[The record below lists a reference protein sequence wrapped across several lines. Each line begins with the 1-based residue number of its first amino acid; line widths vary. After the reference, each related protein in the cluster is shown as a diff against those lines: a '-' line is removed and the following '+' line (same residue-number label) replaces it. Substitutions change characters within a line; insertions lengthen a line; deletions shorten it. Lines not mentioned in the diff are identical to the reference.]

1 LIVGSYVSKL
11 LEIVNTCYVEFKTI
25 ASILGVILV
34 LIYASGSGIWVNSS
48 PGWYSSLVRP
58 SWQPPDFVFG
68 LIWPYN
74 FVMLGISAVKVSQ
87 SLTRPLVI
95 LWLSAFALSVT
106 TALLWAYHFY
116 VPHNLYFAA
125 YALGATATLTI
136 PMLALTYR
144 ADWKIG
150 ALLTPYQI
158 WVIVATTLAFGY
170 AARN

>member
-1 LIVGSYVSKL
+1 M
-11 LEIVNTCYVEFKTI
+11 EFKTI
-25 ASILGVILV
+25 ASALGVILV

-87 SLTRPLVI
+87 NMSRPLVG
-95 LWLSAFALSVT
+95 LWLGAFALSVI

-125 YALGATATLTI
+125 YALGATALLTI
-136 PMLALTYR
+136 PMLIITYR
-144 ADWKIG
+144 ASWLIG
-150 ALLTPYQI
+150 VLLTPYQL

>member
-1 LIVGSYVSKL
+1 M
-11 LEIVNTCYVEFKTI
+11 EFKTV
-25 ASILGVILV
+25 ASVLGVVLV

-74 FVMLGISAVKVSQ
+74 FLMLGISAVKVSQ
-87 SLTRPLVI
+87 TMNRSTTTI
-95 LWLSAFALSVT
+95 WLATFALSVT
-106 TALLWAYHFY
+106 SALLWAYHFY

-125 YALGATATLTI
+125 YALGATALLTLPI
-136 PMLALTYR
+136 LAITYR
-144 ADWKIG
+144 TSLITG
-150 ALLTPYQI
+150 LLLTPYQI

-170 AARN
+170 ASRN

>member
-1 LIVGSYVSKL
+1 M
-11 LEIVNTCYVEFKTI
+11 EFKTV
-25 ASILGVILV
+25 ASVLGVVLV

-74 FVMLGISAVKVSQ
+74 FLMLGISAVKVSQ
-87 SLTRPLVI
+87 IMNKSTTI
-95 LWLSAFALSVT
+95 IWLASFALSVT
-106 TALLWAYHFY
+106 SALLWAYHFY

-125 YALGATATLTI
+125 YALGATALLTLPI
-136 PMLALTYR
+136 LAITYR
-144 ADWKIG
+144 ASLITG
-150 ALLTPYQI
+150 LLLTPYQI

-170 AARN
+170 ASRN